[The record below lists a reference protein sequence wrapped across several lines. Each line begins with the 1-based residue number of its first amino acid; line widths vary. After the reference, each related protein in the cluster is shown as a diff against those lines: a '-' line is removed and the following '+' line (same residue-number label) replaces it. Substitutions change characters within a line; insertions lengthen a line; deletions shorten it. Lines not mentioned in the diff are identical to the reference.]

1 MARVPLITE
10 KTPDLDEEQASTFD
24 WVVES
29 RGKMIRPFEV
39 LLHTPDIARSV
50 AELGAKIRFSS
61 TLPDADRELVILTV
75 GVTHGCAF
83 VWDSHIDLA
92 RSVGVREEAAAALRS
107 GDESALSE
115 DERLLV
121 GATRSLCRTGGVED
135 LQFTGLVARYGQRGA
150 VDFCATVGYY
160 TMLGFV
166 MGATEAC

>member
-1 MARVPLITE
+1 MARIPLITE
-10 KTPDLDEEQASTFD
+10 KGPHLDEEQSTTFD

-39 LLHTPDIARSV
+39 LLHTPDIARSI

-92 RSVGVREEAAAALRS
+92 RSVGVRPEALEAVSS
-107 GDESALSE
+107 GE
-115 DERLLV
+115 DDGLGDHELLLV
-121 GATRSLCRTGGVED
+121 GSTRSLCRSGGVSD
-135 LQFTGLVARYGQRGA
+135 AQFAGLVATYGERGA
-150 VDFCATVGYY
+150 VDYCATVGYY

>member
-10 KTPDLDEEQASTFD
+10 NTPDLDEEQSQTFD

-50 AELGAKIRFSS
+50 AELGGKIRFSS
-61 TLPDADRELVILTV
+61 ALPDPDRELVILTV

-92 RSVGVREEAAAALRS
+92 RSVGVRPEATAAVQAGEDTGL
-107 GDESALSE
+107 
-115 DERLLV
+115 DERELLLV
-121 GATRSLCRTGGVED
+121 GATRSLCRTGSVSDE
-135 LQFTGLVARYGQRGA
+135 QFAGIVALYGQRGA
-150 VDFCATVGYY
+150 VDYCATVGYY

-166 MGATEAC
+166 MGATQAC